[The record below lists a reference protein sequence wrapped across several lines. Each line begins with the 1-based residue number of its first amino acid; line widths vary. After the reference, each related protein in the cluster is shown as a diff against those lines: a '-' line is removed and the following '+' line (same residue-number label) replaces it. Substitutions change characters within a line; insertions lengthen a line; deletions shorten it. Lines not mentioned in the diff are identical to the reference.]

1 MLYCTGWQPVPLF
14 HERDSWLDLGMEVDR
29 VRGIALETSGLR
41 GSVAALEGERVLAA
55 HELTS
60 RQRSAQSLA
69 PALRDLLAEQ
79 KWQPRDVQLV
89 AVTVG
94 PGSFTGLRIGVTT
107 AKTFAYAVGAELV
120 AVDTLEVIALQAP
133 EGWKCLKVA
142 LDAGRGQ
149 VFTAEFSRDARGE
162 LTTVAPSDIV
172 EVVDWL
178 AGLRSGDVVT
188 GPMVDKLADELP
200 PSVTAVDPTYRVP
213 TATAVAQLAWRKY
226 LAGQRDDPIQ
236 LVPLYLRLSAAE
248 EKQAAQHRA

>member
-1 MLYCTGWQPVPLF
+1 M
-14 HERDSWLDLGMEVDR
+14 
-29 VRGIALETSGLR
+29 
-41 GSVAALEGERVLAA
+41 AAFDGERVLAA

-60 RQRSAQSLA
+60 KQRSAQSLA

-79 KWQPRDVQLV
+79 TWQPRDVQLV

-120 AVDTLEVIALQAP
+120 AVDTLEVIAMQAP
-133 EGWKCLKVA
+133 HGWKCLKVA

-149 VFTAEFSRDARGE
+149 VFTAAFSHDASGE
-162 LTTVAPSDIV
+162 LTTVELSVIV
-172 EVVDWL
+172 EVADWL
-178 AGLRSGDVVT
+178 AGLQSGDVVS
-188 GPMVDKLADELP
+188 GPMVDKLAEELP
-200 PSVTAVDPTYRVP
+200 SNVTMVDAAYRAP

>member
-1 MLYCTGWQPVPLF
+1 M
-14 HERDSWLDLGMEVDR
+14 
-29 VRGIALETSGLR
+29 
-41 GSVAALEGERVLAA
+41 AAFDGERVLAA

-60 RQRSAQSLA
+60 KQRSAQSLA

-79 KWQPRDVQLV
+79 TWQPRDVQLV

-120 AVDTLEVIALQAP
+120 AVDTLEAIATQAP
-133 EGWKCLKVA
+133 GEWSCLKVV

-149 VFTAEFSRDARGE
+149 IFTAEFSRDASEE
-162 LTTVAPSDIV
+162 LTTVAPSAIV
-172 EVVDWL
+172 EIADWL
-178 AGLRSGDVVT
+178 AGLRPGDLVT
-188 GPMVDKLADELP
+188 GPMVDKLAEELP
-200 PSVTAVDPTYRVP
+200 PSVTIVDPSHRAP